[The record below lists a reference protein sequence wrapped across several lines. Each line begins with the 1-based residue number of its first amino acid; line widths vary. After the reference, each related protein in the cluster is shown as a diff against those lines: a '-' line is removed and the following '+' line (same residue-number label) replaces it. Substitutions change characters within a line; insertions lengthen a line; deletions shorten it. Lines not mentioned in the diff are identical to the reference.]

1 MELISRLTAVILT
14 VLLSPLLIGIAIG
27 NLLIQGRPII
37 FRQKRIGKD
46 FKPFIIYKFRTMIV
60 ENSNPNSFQTGKK
73 NQTTKWGTFL
83 RKTKLDE
90 LPQFFNVIKGDMRFI
105 GPRPEVPEYVDKE
118 SFFFLNKIK
127 PGLSGYSSILFR
139 NESEIWSMIDSEDPY
154 QHILD
159 IKVALDKYYVD
170 KKSFFEDLK
179 LVGITIFS
187 LFIPKRM
194 GHYLLIKVLRID
206 EQGEYDLRETISKVK
221 IKDLKQNNT
230 SNHDNRNKRILILSD
245 LIMILSGFIFAI
257 FIRAD
262 FTLPVIFLDEN
273 IYHILGLVLIT
284 KLCSFYLFGMFEGMW
299 RYTSLVD
306 MYNIAK
312 ANAFG
317 TLIVVAMIGY
327 FRGFYEI
334 PRSVFLIDFILTFG
348 LTGLSRVGIRL
359 IYSHLINPKP
369 YRIELNKRVIIIG
382 AGTTGEFICKEIM
395 NDSKHRME
403 TIGFLDDNK
412 KVHGRFIHG
421 CPVLGKISDLPD
433 FITKYDEALI
443 CCPNVARGD
452 LYNIIEICKEAGKP
466 FKTLP
471 SLDELVS
478 GKLSVNQLREV
489 SIIDLL
495 GRNEIQIYDSMI
507 KEYIQGK
514 RVIIT
519 GAGGSIGSELVRQCL
534 KYEPALLVML
544 DNSEY
549 NLFNIEREIIGKVNN
564 VLTKTLLSNIR
575 DADIMSKVFNEYQ
588 PQIVFH
594 AAAYKHV
601 AMQEAFPWE
610 AIKTNVH
617 GTANL
622 VKLSL
627 ENDIEKFVLV
637 STDKAVKPVNVM
649 GATKR
654 LAELICQGADLSYST
669 KFMAVRFG
677 NVLGSSGSVIPIF
690 QEQIKAGGPITIT
703 DPDMERYFMS
713 VPEAAQ
719 LIIQAG
725 GIGKGGETFALD
737 MGQPIKILDIA
748 NELIRLSGL
757 EPDIDI
763 PISFI
768 GARPGEK
775 QFEQLVHDLET
786 VQETPHNK
794 IYKIRPILTSEQ
806 IQIVTDRVMAGELNG
821 HEFDNNELRELLA
834 SLVPEYKPLDKDK
847 SNPIILSVKPEIE
860 A

>member
-1 MELISRLTAVILT
+1 MELISRFTAVILT
-14 VLLSPLLIGIAIG
+14 VLLSPLLFGIAIG
-27 NLLIQGRPII
+27 NLLMQGRPII
-37 FRQKRIGKD
+37 FRQNRIGKD
-46 FKPFIIYKFRTMIV
+46 FKPFIIYKFRTMEI
-60 ENSNPNSFQTGKK
+60 ENPNPNSFQSGKK
-73 NQTTKWGTFL
+73 NQTTKWGRFL

-105 GPRPEVPEYVDKE
+105 GPRPEVPEFVDKQ

-139 NESEIWSMIDSEDPY
+139 NESEIWSMIDSDDPY
-154 QHILD
+154 QNILK
-159 IKVALDKYYVD
+159 IKVGLDQYYV
-170 KKSFFEDLK
+170 KKKGFFEDLK
-179 LVGITIFS
+179 LVAITIFS
-187 LFIPKRM
+187 LFIPKTM
-194 GHYLLIKVLRID
+194 GHYLLMRLLNID
-206 EQGEYDLRETISKVK
+206 GNGVSGLRETISDVK
-221 IKDLKQNNT
+221 IKGINKNNSKDST
-230 SNHDNRNKRILILSD
+230 NRNLRILILSD
-245 LIMILSGFIFAI
+245 VIAILFGFIFAAFLRNDLLVPTI
-257 FIRAD
+257 FFDNAIY
-262 FTLPVIFLDEN
+262 N
-273 IYHILGLVLIT
+273 ILAISVFI
-284 KLCSFYLFGMFEGMW
+284 KLSAFHFFGMFKGMW
-299 RYTSLVD
+299 RYTSLAD
-306 MYNIAK
+306 MTNILK
-312 ANAFG
+312 ANILG
-317 TLIVVAMIGY
+317 TLLVIAFIGY
-327 FRGFYEI
+327 FRGFHEI
-334 PRSVFLIDFILTFG
+334 PRSIFLIDLILVFG
-348 LTGLSRVGIRL
+348 LSSLNRVGIRL

-369 YRIELNKRVIIIG
+369 YKIELNKKVMIIG
-382 AGTTGEFICKEIM
+382 AGATGEFICREII
-395 NDSKHRME
+395 NDSKYGME
-403 TIGFLDDNK
+403 PIGFLDDNK
-412 KVHGRFIHG
+412 KLHGRSIHNR
-421 CPVLGKISDLPD
+421 PVLGRITELTEY
-433 FITKYDEALI
+433 ITKYDEALI
-443 CCPNVARGD
+443 CCPNAPRKD
-452 LYNIIEICKEAGKP
+452 IYKIIEICKDAGKP

-471 SLDELVS
+471 SVDELVS

-489 SIIDLL
+489 SIIDLI
-495 GRNEIQIYDSMI
+495 GRNEIQIDDSLI

-514 RVIIT
+514 RVLIT

-544 DNSEY
+544 DSSEY
-549 NLFNIEREIIGKVNN
+549 NLFNLERENDGTLNN
-564 VLTKTLLSNIR
+564 VLTKPILSNIR
-575 DADIMSKVFNEYQ
+575 DLDVMSKLFTEYQ
-588 PQIVFH
+588 PQVVFH

-610 AIKTNVH
+610 AIKTNVN

-627 ENDIEKFVLV
+627 EHNIERFVLV

-654 LAELICQGADLSYST
+654 LAELICQGADRSYST

-690 QEQIKAGGPITIT
+690 QEQIKAGGPVTIT

-725 GIGKGGETFALD
+725 GLGNGGEIFALD

-775 QFEQLVHDLET
+775 QYEELVQDSESVQKTLHD
-786 VQETPHNK
+786 K
-794 IYKIRPILTSEQ
+794 ILKILPTMDTKTLQ
-806 IQIVTDRVMAGELNG
+806 IIKERIMSGELNG
-821 HEFDNNELRELLA
+821 HEFNNNEIRESLL
-834 SLVPEYKPLDKDK
+834 SLVPEYSPLDKGRN
-847 SNPIILSVKPEIE
+847 NPIVLKVKPEIE